1 MNAQPQPTKKSL
13 LRKLLQIGLISLF
26 LLLCAV
32 VGLGIFGLW
41 YLGSDR
47 VKTFENLAFVGGG
60 SFSVGSI
67 TIADVWDYPEINL
80 TVCDLHLWENELTHV
95 DSAFFVMEEGR
106 VRLRA
111 DLLNSDTILLR
122 EVIYNG
128 GRLHIIKDDQNQDAI
143 ERMRGRRPEAQ
154 TNPRFL
160 IVGSPKLNAGIH
172 HVDFRFSNPYRG
184 KEYAGF
190 INRLDVSDLHLGKD
204 RSAVLDFDI
213 AMRGLTFKRSD
224 GPFVKDTRLQG
235 VLQYEHIGPLLSG
248 RIPHLRADSTA
259 IEFAASLYPNSDSIS
274 HLHFVLPS
282 ANMKSI
288 RPMLSLGLKEKMN
301 DYNVEGEF
309 PAVVDFYRAN
319 EPGSKPEVHV
329 EIKLRGNTARVA
341 EHLFKSTYLN
351 GTFINRLPAK
361 IGDFTPD
368 RNGSVFDIDTISA
381 NGFGFAFTTANASV
395 ISPTGQGSLIN
406 AKLHAR
412 GPASALSTLLK
423 SDQYLFTKGEV
434 EIDAALDG
442 PLNEKTKLLDQSNG
456 ILRFTNPS
464 IRLVDADVQLPLKH
478 LTLDKQGNEANVKL
492 EGVTLSEKH
501 AFRIE
506 GEVRGVSR
514 IIGGA
519 NRDPVQSTV
528 EVASPHLTWADLAA
542 YLGTKV
548 NEDTATLTDSTVYKG
563 FDPVSLKKVLT
574 SIETSFQ
581 PTLDVRVDT
590 LSYLDVALTSF
601 QTGMHFQTSDTLV
614 LERTTFLLDTAKVGF
629 GGSLSIGDLGKT
641 TYRFSLNAKHVD
653 VEELL
658 PKVNYLGSELLAEL
672 KTLPNDVDIEIDQ
685 LGFIHDRDG
694 ILPNSSTGFID
705 LVSNKQKAFRAR
717 VDFEPDRSNEPAF
730 NSTVVNIQGNAS
742 LFNDFFDTEEFLFQ
756 DGDFDFFMA
765 YAGLIPDLRTL
776 VENEEMSLDLRN
788 GQVLFKSADLE
799 IPINSLTLDM
809 LRDTAEVR
817 LFLRSEELGQELRVD
832 GVANNLSEV
841 VLGEAGKQFSTD
853 ASVVSER
860 IVWKDLNA
868 LIGSFSG
875 EKDTTVELNLRKTTR
890 AIMMKF
896 RPNVHL
902 RIDELQLNN
911 RLAIL
916 DVESGLRMDDNQ
928 RLHVDTT
935 GFIYGNGSVK
945 LAGSIDLK
953 RLELTPFDLYLNTE
967 ELDLASLLE
976 GFDHFGI
983 TSLKETETL
992 EGKMSLGL
1000 NLDGDILGDGGNFVS
1015 ETASGVMS
1023 FSFFDLQVDG
1033 LTQIDELAKRFKISN
1048 RLDNLKF
1055 APVTN
1060 IVTLDTNTIHLPL
1073 MEIPSS
1079 AFRVFVEGDM
1089 SLGESMDFWVSVPL
1103 ANLITPDSTAALKPI
1118 GYATHKFK
1126 VHVEFAKKGAEEDLE
1141 TKLRLSRRKFYKQRQ
1156 DLGTWKANRKYWKEE
1171 RKRLRKAGKN

>member
-1 MNAQPQPTKKSL
+1 MRKSIL
-13 LRKLLQIGLISLF
+13 LALLF
-26 LLLCAV
+26 LFVLLLLLLGV
-32 VGLGIFGLW
+32 VAGGAW
-41 YLGSDR
+41 YLSSDR
-47 VKTFENLAFVGGG
+47 VKTVHNLEAFGGG
-60 SFSVGSI
+60 SLSVGAISLSDI
-67 TIADVWDYPEINL
+67 WEYPEIRL
-80 TVCDLHLWENELTHV
+80 TVNNLHVWEGESKTA
-95 DSAFFVMEEGR
+95 DSAFLAMEQGR
-106 VRLRA
+106 VHMLA
-111 DLLNSDTILLR
+111 DLFNSDSILLR
-122 EVIYNG
+122 EITYCG
-128 GRLHIIKDDQNQDAI
+128 GHVRLVKDAQQQTAA
-143 ERMRGRRPEAQ
+143 ERMRSRKPEEKSRPF
-154 TNPRFL
+154 PYR
-160 IVGSPKLNAGIH
+160 IVASPDLVAGIEALE
-172 HVDFRFSNPYRG
+172 VQFSNPSRG
-184 KEYAGF
+184 KKYAGF
-190 INRLDVSDLHLGKD
+190 IQTAKISEV
-204 RSAVLDFDI
+204 VLDTVKHAVVDFDVQLE
-213 AMRGLTFKRSD
+213 GLTFKAAD
-224 GPFVKDTRLQG
+224 GAYGKNTRVQG
-235 VLQYEHIGPLLSG
+235 TLDFWQQQSKLIARIPDLLAGTTAIDFSAEVRTSPDSMTSLTFDVPAVDLPSLRPLLAPG
-248 RIPHLRADSTA
+248 LQEKLAD
-259 IEFAASLYPNSDSIS
+259 YD
-274 HLHFVLPS
+274 V
-282 ANMKSI
+282 
-288 RPMLSLGLKEKMN
+288 RGL
-301 DYNVEGEF
+301 F
-309 PAVVDFYRAN
+309 PATVKLHRN
-319 EPGSKPEVHV
+319 RSPGSKIDAQV
-329 EIKLRGNTARVA
+329 EFQLRGNTAFVDGYTFER
-341 EHLFKSTYLN
+341 TYLN
-351 GTFINRLPAK
+351 GTFYNRLPAE
-361 IGDFTPD
+361 IGHSNPQ
-368 RNGSVFDIDTISA
+368 RLGSTFVIDTVSTYGLGFDLTSA
-381 NGFGFAFTTANASV
+381 HAVVVAEKAMGARLRANVS
-395 ISPTGQGSLIN
+395 G
-406 AKLHAR
+406 K
-412 GPASALSTLLK
+412 GPAKALSELLK
-423 SDQYLFTKGEV
+423 SDQYLFTSGTVHIEAS
-434 EIDAALDG
+434 IDG
-442 PLNEKTKLLDQSNG
+442 PLSETTRLLDQSDG
-456 ILRFTNPS
+456 QLTFTNPS
-464 IRLVDADVQLPLKH
+464 IRLVDAGVELPLKH
-478 LTLDKQGNEANVKL
+478 LSLNKQGNAASVAL
-492 EGVTLSEKH
+492 EGFTLSAKH
-501 AFRIE
+501 AFQIA
-506 GEVRGVSR
+506 GEVQGISR
-514 IIGGA
+514 IIGGQKPEA
-519 NRDPVQSTV
+519 VNSQVKVT
-528 EVASPHLTWADLAA
+528 AKHLSWEDLAA
-542 YLGTKV
+542 YLGTSTR
-548 NEDTATLTDSTVYKG
+548 EDTADVDTTSNG
-563 FDPVSLKKVLT
+563 FDPESLKKVLR
-574 SIETSFQ
+574 SIEASFQ
-581 PTLDVRVDT
+581 PQLDIVVDT
-590 LSYLDVALTSF
+590 LSYQDIALTTF
-601 QTGMHFQTSDTLV
+601 HTGLHFKSNDTLI
-614 LERTTFLLDTAKVGF
+614 LERTSFLLDTANVSF
-629 GGSLSIGDLGKT
+629 GGSLVLGRPHKT
-641 TYRFSLNAKHVD
+641 PYQFSLNARHVD
-653 VEELL
+653 VEDLL
-658 PKVNYLGSELLAEL
+658 PKLNYLGLNLLRDL
-672 KTLPNDVDIEIDQ
+672 NSLPNDVDMRIEQSGYIDDQ
-685 LGFIHDRDG
+685 QG
-694 ILPNSSTGFID
+694 ILRNASSGYID
-705 LVSNKQKAFRAR
+705 LVSNKQQAFRAR
-717 VDFEPDRSNEPAF
+717 VDFEPDRPNEPAF

-868 LIGSFSG
+868 LIGSFAG
-875 EKDTTVELNLRKTTR
+875 EKDTTAELNLRKTTR

-896 RPNVHL
+896 RPNIHL

-992 EGKMSLGL
+992 EGKMSLEL

-1103 ANLITPDSTAALKPI
+1103 VNLITPDSTAALQPT

-1171 RKRLRKAGKN
+1171 RKRLKKAGKN